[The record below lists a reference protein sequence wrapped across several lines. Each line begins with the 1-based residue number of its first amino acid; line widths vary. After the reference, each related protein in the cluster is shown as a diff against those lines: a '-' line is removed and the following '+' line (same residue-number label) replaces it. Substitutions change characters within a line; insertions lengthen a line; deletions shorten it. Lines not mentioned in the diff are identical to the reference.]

1 MASNHTIERRLKAV
15 EDRAGI
21 GDDMPAVDVIRL
33 VGIRPGTMQRGRVVD
48 LVIER
53 ADARP

>member
-15 EDRAGI
+15 EDRSGI

>member
-1 MASNHTIERRLKAV
+1 MTSSRTIERRLKAV

-33 VGIRPGTMQRGRVVD
+33 VGIRPGTMERGRVVD

-53 ADARP
+53 KDARS

>member
-33 VGIRPGTMQRGRVVD
+33 VGIRPGNMQRGRVVD